1 MNIIQTIAIGAIPV
15 LFAITIHE
23 VAHGR
28 AAKYFGDNTAAAMGR
43 LSLNPIKHIDPI
55 GTILVPIVLIVSIG
69 VGFGW
74 AKPVPV
80 NFNYLRNPKR
90 DMVWVAAAGPFA
102 NLLMA
107 FFWAFI
113 MKVGILVG
121 SHSEWVAVP
130 MILMGQVGIL
140 VNLLLLLLNLIPIP
154 PLDGGRILAG
164 LVPIR
169 FSYVLV
175 KIEPFGMFII
185 FGLLLMGYLW
195 LILEPPLQFMS
206 SLIGRLFGI
215 PIN

>member
-1 MNIIQTIAIGAIPV
+1 MSIIQKIAIGAIPV
-15 LFAITIHE
+15 LFAITLHE

-28 AAKYFGDNTAAAMGR
+28 VAKYFGDTTAAARGR

-55 GTILVPIVLIVSIG
+55 GTILVPIILILSIG

-90 DMVWVAAAGPFA
+90 DMIWVAAAGPFA
-102 NLLMA
+102 NLVMA
-107 FFWAFI
+107 FFWAFV
-113 MKVGILVG
+113 MKIGIVI
-121 SHSEWVAVP
+121 SSQSEWIAVP
-130 MILMGQVGIL
+130 MILMGQVGII
-140 VNLLLLLLNLIPIP
+140 VNLLLLLLNLLPIP

-164 LVPIR
+164 LAPVR
-169 FSYVLV
+169 FSYALA

-195 LILEPPLQFMS
+195 LILKPPLQFMS
-206 SLIGRLFGI
+206 ALIGRLFGI
-215 PIN
+215 PI